1 MVFKI
6 VTLRSILFFLFNDT
20 RQNGPSDWKFSK
32 ASSKDNRSLFVF
44 LCKSKFNLNLG
55 FTIVCLSNEM
65 IYKYSF
71 QIFIYGEIVLFLHH
85 TTNHVQITYSSK
97 SALFYFSLIRFCRKY
112 QDSPLYLSCFMA
124 SMMRLETEVFGLKFK
139 KSSRTCSW
147 IW

>member
-1 MVFKI
+1 M
-6 VTLRSILFFLFNDT
+6 IL
-20 RQNGPSDWKFSK
+20 RQNGSDWKFSK
-32 ASSKDNRSLFVF
+32 ASSKDNSSLFVF

-71 QIFIYGEIVLFLHH
+71 QIFIYWWDSSIFASHNKSLMYKLLIRRILFWFDPEKCILLFLDS
-85 TTNHVQITYSSK
+85 VLSKIPGFSSIFK
-97 SALFYFSLIRFCRKY
+97 L
-112 QDSPLYLSCFMA
+112 LYGINDK
-124 SMMRLETEVFGLKFK
+124 RLETEVFGLKFK